1 MKKNIVITGASR
13 GIGLE
18 LALLYAKAGHKV
30 ICLSRNIQ
38 PLNELKEQDSNL
50 DLIPVS
56 FDLASEDFTV
66 LDSII
71 DSNEINTLIN
81 NAGYLVN
88 KPFGEITSDELHT
101 TYKVNV
107 FGPYR
112 LIQYLL
118 PSLIK
123 GKAHVLNITSMGG
136 VLGTQKFPGLSAYS
150 SSKGALSILTECLA
164 AEYYES
170 GIVFNGLALGAVQT
184 EMLNEAFPGYVA
196 PVSPSEMAEYIF
208 NFDQNASKVIN
219 GKIIP
224 VANSNP

>member
-30 ICLSRNIQ
+30 FCLSRNTN
-38 PLNELKEQDSNL
+38 PLNDLKEQDSSF
-50 DLIPVS
+50 DLVPIS

-71 DSNEINTLIN
+71 EHNEIHTLIN

-88 KPFGEITSDELHT
+88 KPFGEITSDELHS

-107 FGPYR
+107 FGPFR

-118 PSLIK
+118 SSLIK

-136 VLGTQKFPGLSAYS
+136 ILGSQKFPGLSAYS

-164 AEYYES
+164 TEFSDS
-170 GIVFNGLALGAVQT
+170 GMIFNGLALGAVQT
-184 EMLNEAFPGYVA
+184 EMLNEAFPGYIA

-208 NFDQNASKVIN
+208 HFEQNASKVIN
-219 GKIIP
+219 GKVLP

>member
-1 MKKNIVITGASR
+1 MKKNIIITGASR
-13 GIGLE
+13 GIGFE
-18 LALLYAKAGHKV
+18 LAQLYASSGYKV
-30 ICLSRNIQ
+30 ICLSRNIK
-38 PLNELKEQDSNL
+38 PLNDLKEQNSNL

-56 FDLASEDFTV
+56 FDLLQEDFSV

-71 DSNEINTLIN
+71 DFNEIHTLIN

-88 KPFGEITSDELHT
+88 KSFDKISSKELHN
-101 TYKVNV
+101 TYQVNV
-107 FGPYR
+107 FGPFR

-118 PSLIK
+118 PVLQK

-164 AEYYES
+164 AEYHES
-170 GIVFNGLALGAVQT
+170 GIIFNGLALGAVQT

-208 NFDQNASKVIN
+208 QFDQNASKVIN